1 MHFANLLIVQHPSSS
16 MYLVCV
22 FVQVADFGLSKDL
35 QEGTYYVSSGGKIP
49 VKWTAPEVLR
59 SMYHVV
65 LMMPGLYD
73 SFGAWKIMPHALLR
87 ISLPLSL
94 SL

>member
-1 MHFANLLIVQHPSSS
+1 MR
-16 MYLVCV
+16 V

-59 SMYHVV
+59 ALYHVV
-65 LMMPGLYD
+65 LMMPG
-73 SFGAWKIMPHALLR
+73 
-87 ISLPLSL
+87 SL
-94 SL
+94 

>member
-1 MHFANLLIVQHPSSS
+1 

-35 QEGTYYVSSGGKIP
+35 QEGIYYMSRGGKIP

-59 SMYHVV
+59 AMHHVV
-65 LMMPGLYD
+65 LMMPG
-73 SFGAWKIMPHALLR
+73 SVW
-87 ISLPLSL
+87 
-94 SL
+94 